1 MDWTYHPYI
10 LLLVETKLLLWT
22 VPSPDVFLWVS
33 AMLSLCGSTLGG
45 GLSSC
50 DGFLIVWVLT
60 FLSAMALICLPRP
73 LPLYWSMALPLN
85 SPCGTLGCCVISS
98 SWKQDPSATLN
109 SDENAITVG
118 SMDVCLWFFKICLSC
133 LKFEGVLAHPW
144 SYMRNCSRL

>member
-118 SMDVCLWFFKICLSC
+118 SMAVCLWFFKICLSC